1 MVNQTKPKQFQ
12 WQGITRYVKTKFINY
27 QGTFFISFLN
37 QNSKLKVSN
46 MYEGVFRVNDRV
58 QMCLLWSKIEA
69 NLYTMGPNCPESNLN
84 QPGC

>member
-1 MVNQTKPKQFQ
+1 MD
-12 WQGITRYVKTKFINY
+12 
-27 QGTFFISFLN
+27 GT
-37 QNSKLKVSN
+37 KVSN
-46 MYEGVFRVNDRV
+46 MNEGVFRVNDRV